1 MDKKKKIIL
10 ISVIAVIAIVAIIG
24 IICLCTGVFKN
35 KNVDDQGNLISKLNA
50 LYLNLLDKGS
60 YNVAMTVD
68 DKNKTIYSKQEGKAY
83 IDSIYNGIESK
94 FIIKDGNSYLIMNDS
109 KICYEYRNNQ
119 TDLNKI
125 EDAIIEIKDLQYESG
140 EEKIDNKKYKY
151 EEYNAL
157 TSLTIMDTSG
167 VEETEV
173 KTRFYFDKNELVY
186 IKTILPDKEE
196 LMKVEVSYDV
206 NGDLFEI
213 PSDYEIR

>member
-24 IICLCTGVFKN
+24 IICLCAGVFKN